1 MLFQESAIEC
11 FVGKLKGLSR
21 KESHHKSG
29 FMNQMYLIML
39 GKMLKMFALLD
50 EMKNMKASMK
60 NDFSH
65 FKRFVIFYSFFTFN
79 FMQSFSIH
87 AKRWR

>member
-1 MLFQESAIEC
+1 MEC

-21 KESHHKSG
+21 KESHHKAG
-29 FMNQMYLIML
+29 FMNQAYMLML
-39 GKMLKMFALLD
+39 GKMLKMCALLD

-65 FKRFVIFYSFFTFN
+65 YKRFASLYIF
-79 FMQSFSIH
+79 MVL
-87 AKRWR
+87 